1 MRETLAQFEMR
12 KVTADGLTFSRFI
25 PDTDGPVVFFEAFNA
40 HGERHQSYVARI
52 SYGHVD
58 FVIPIYPRGESLCI
72 RPTAMPPE
80 LIAVIEQLA
89 EIAF

>member
-1 MRETLAQFEMR
+1 MREILAQFETR
-12 KVTADGLTFSRFI
+12 KVTANGITYSRFI
-25 PDTDGPVVFFEAFNA
+25 PDAEGPVIFFEACNDR
-40 HGERHQSYVARI
+40 GERYQSYVARI

-58 FVIPIYPRGESLCI
+58 FVIPVYPRGESLCI
-72 RPTAMPPE
+72 RPTAMPAE